1 MNLSLSPA
9 ALSTRIG
16 IILLLTLAADF
27 LLFRQPLGISVFIFT
42 SLVAVAVIALHPR
55 SPYPGSLPVK
65 LAIAGAAVM
74 PLAEN
79 VSPLSAAVSTIG
91 LSVFALS
98 ISARLR
104 SGSTNVLRLVAGFL
118 VTIPFSLLHDIRR
131 LRKLTR
137 TDKGVRFASLAAW
150 TLTVALGGVFI
161 TLFGIANP
169 VIGYWISLIDLRAIL
184 ELLDIWRL
192 AFWLIVIGLVWG
204 FLRPRLPRWSRR
216 YISSAVGTATPDQ
229 DGRPATTL
237 QQAIFGTAAILRALV
252 VFNLLFAVQTVLDG
266 AYLWGGVELPAGMTY
281 ATYAHRGAYAL
292 IVTAL
297 LAAVFVLA
305 ALRPGSPTSA
315 DRRVRTLVY
324 LWSAQNVVLV
334 ISSILRLDLYV
345 GIYSLTYWRVAAFI
359 WMGLVAM
366 GIVLIVARIMLDK
379 SNEWL
384 LGANML
390 TLSAV
395 LYTCCFVNFAAII
408 AHYNVTHSRE
418 MSGGGPELDWHYLRS
433 LGPAA
438 IPATE
443 LFFQRPEG
451 IHPEAAMKYWTIR
464 NEVDRFRTDQQNWR
478 AWSFRNFR
486 LARHFERPSA
496 LNAPVTI
503 APW

>member
-1 MNLSLSPA
+1 MKLSASPA

-16 IILLLTLAADF
+16 IVLLLTLAADF
-27 LLFRQPLGISVFIFT
+27 LLFRQPLGISLFIFAG
-42 SLVAVAVIALHPR
+42 LVAAALIALHPR
-55 SPYPGSLPVK
+55 SPYPGPLLAK
-65 LAIAGAAVM
+65 LAIATAAVL

-79 VSPLSAAVSTIG
+79 VSPLSAAVSTAG

-104 SGSTNVLRLVAGFL
+104 SGSTNVLKLVAGFL
-118 VTIPFSLLHDIRR
+118 VAVPFSLMHDVPR

-137 TDKGVRFASLAAW
+137 SGKGVRFASLAAW

-169 VIGYWISLIDLRAIL
+169 VIGHWISLIDLRAIL
-184 ELLDIWRL
+184 DLLDIWRL

-204 FLRPRLPRWSRR
+204 FLRPRLPRWCRR
-216 YISSAVGTATPDQ
+216 YISSTVRTSTPDQ
-229 DGRPATTL
+229 DGSTVSTL
-237 QQAIFGTAAILRALV
+237 QQAMFGTAAILRALV

-266 AYLWGGVELPAGMTY
+266 AYLWGGVELPAGLTY
-281 ATYAHRGAYAL
+281 AAYAHRGAYAL

-315 DRRVRTLVY
+315 DRRIRALVY

-345 GIYSLTYWRVAAFI
+345 DIYSLTYWRVAAFI
-359 WMGLVAM
+359 WMGLVAT
-366 GIVLIVARIMLDK
+366 GIVLIVARIVLEK

-418 MSGGGPELDWHYLRS
+418 MSGRGTELDWSYLHS

-438 IPATE
+438 IPALDLAYKRSNGMGADMEPSFWARWRET
-443 LFFQRPEG
+443 
-451 IHPEAAMKYWTIR
+451 
-464 NEVDRFRTDQQNWR
+464 DRFRIDQQNWR
-478 AWSFRNFR
+478 AWSFRNHR
-486 LARHFERPSA
+486 LARYLGQP
-496 LNAPVTI
+496 LVPTMNAPR
-503 APW
+503 

>member
-16 IILLLTLAADF
+16 IVLLMTLAADF
-27 LLFRQPLGISVFIFT
+27 LLFRQPLGISLFIFA

-55 SPYPGSLPVK
+55 SPYPGSLLVK

-104 SGSTNVLRLVAGFL
+104 SGSTNLLKLVTGFL
-118 VTIPFSLLHDIRR
+118 VTIPFSLLHDIPR

-137 TDKGVRFASLAAW
+137 TDKGVRFAGLAAW
-150 TLTVALGGVFI
+150 TLTVALGGMFI

-184 ELLDIWRL
+184 DLLDIWRL

-216 YISSAVGTATPDQ
+216 YISSAAGTAAPDQ
-229 DGRPATTL
+229 DGTPATTL

-266 AYLWGGVELPAGMTY
+266 AYLWGGVKLPAGMTY

-418 MSGGGPELDWHYLRS
+418 MSGGGSDLDWHYLRS

-464 NEVDRFRTDQQNWR
+464 TEVDRFRTSQQNWR

-486 LARHFERPSA
+486 LARLFERPSA
-496 LNAPVTI
+496 LNAPATI